1 MSRRRISRLA
11 RAAALTHI
19 QTSPPSVTTQA
30 VLLIISTEVG
40 RSSPSGDHREGTIP
54 IDRHERAGVR
64 LRRSPLDTD

>member
-1 MSRRRISRLA
+1 M
-11 RAAALTHI
+11 
-19 QTSPPSVTTQA
+19 TTQA

-40 RSSPSGDHREGTIP
+40 RSSPSGDRREGAIP